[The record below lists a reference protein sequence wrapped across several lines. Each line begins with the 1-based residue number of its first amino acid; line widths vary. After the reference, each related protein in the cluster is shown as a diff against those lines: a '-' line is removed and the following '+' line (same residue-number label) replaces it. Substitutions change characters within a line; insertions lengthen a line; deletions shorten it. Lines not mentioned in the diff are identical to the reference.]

1 MNTAAPLTERVER
14 YPSSVALHRQPVRST
29 IEAAAISELAR
40 RTLRSEGMVVHH
52 RNPTSLGVDALSVS
66 ISDLSPGMLFG
77 VVAEISDSEGITI
90 EMLNSPGGVIAAD
103 EPVDLRVVWI
113 PGNCSSIW
121 NRFTDTVLRLAE
133 AGYPGCVGCA
143 GPAAEWPWDEEAS
156 RQRLR

>member
-1 MNTAAPLTERVER
+1 M
-14 YPSSVALHRQPVRST
+14 RST

-40 RTLRSEGMVVHH
+40 RALRSEGMVVHH
-52 RNPTSLGVDALSVS
+52 RNPTSLGIDALS
-66 ISDLSPGMLFG
+66 INIGDISPGMLLG
-77 VVAEISDSEGITI
+77 VVGETSDSEGITI
-90 EMLNSPGGVIAAD
+90 DMLNSPGGVIAAD
-103 EPVDLRVVWI
+103 EPVDFRVVWM

-143 GPAAEWPWDEEAS
+143 GPAAEGPWDEEAS

>member
-1 MNTAAPLTERVER
+1 MNTAAPSTERVER

-40 RTLRSEGMVVHH
+40 RALRSEGMVIHH
-52 RNPTSLGVDALSVS
+52 RNPTSLGIDALSLK
-66 ISDLSPGMLFG
+66 ISDLSPGTLLG
-77 VVAEISDSEGITI
+77 VVGEESASEGITI
-90 EMLNSPGGVIAAD
+90 ETLNFPGGVIATK
-103 EPVDLRVVWI
+103 EPVDSKVVWI
-113 PGNCSSIW
+113 PGDCSSIW

-143 GPAAEWPWDEEAS
+143 GPAAEGPWDEEAS